1 MKLKVFNI
9 DEFDA
14 ILRGIVKV
22 VEGCKIDL
30 TKKGTTINI
39 GNGKVRAFIKTTCI
53 AVDESEE
60 TEETSI
66 CFEMVNKL
74 IQAVSFIKETSSE
87 TEFILETDGIFLSY
101 KGHAKFKLKLDKP
114 ERVEQWT
121 TTPLKTELTDLFS
134 FRITQDQ
141 IDFLSK
147 YSTFNPNF
155 EVKAYLY
162 LKDNTLYCDIDDKN
176 EARISSVT
184 VPITKDFEGTLA
196 NPVIMDLND
205 MRIFSLI
212 SKTQIKVIVTE
223 KCVKVLSFRK
233 TDNTKTALQMIVR
246 ILKN

>member
-30 TKKGTTINI
+30 TKKGATINI

-60 TEETSI
+60 AEETSI

-101 KGHAKFKLKLDKP
+101 KGHAKFKLKLDKS

-134 FRITQDQ
+134 FRITQ
-141 IDFLSK
+141 
-147 YSTFNPNF
+147 
-155 EVKAYLY
+155 A
-162 LKDNTLYCDIDDKN
+162 
-176 EARISSVT
+176 
-184 VPITKDFEGTLA
+184 
-196 NPVIMDLND
+196 
-205 MRIFSLI
+205 LI
-212 SKTQIKVIVTE
+212 
-223 KCVKVLSFRK
+223 
-233 TDNTKTALQMIVR
+233 
-246 ILKN
+246 

>member
-1 MKLKVFNI
+1 M
-9 DEFDA
+9 
-14 ILRGIVKV
+14 
-22 VEGCKIDL
+22 
-30 TKKGTTINI
+30 
-39 GNGKVRAFIKTTCI
+39 
-53 AVDESEE
+53 
-60 TEETSI
+60 
-66 CFEMVNKL
+66 
-74 IQAVSFIKETSSE
+74 
-87 TEFILETDGIFLSY
+87 
-101 KGHAKFKLKLDKP
+101 H
-114 ERVEQWT
+114 
-121 TTPLKTELTDLFS
+121 
-134 FRITQDQ
+134 
-141 IDFLSK
+141 
-147 YSTFNPNF
+147 
-155 EVKAYLY
+155 LY